1 MKPTHIQLEGLI
13 ERKSAKQSEIIGQ
26 GMVLSFICS
35 DTYKQL
41 TSNPEVAEKLWSLH
55 NVAQQ

>member
-1 MKPTHIQLEGLI
+1 MKPAHIQLEGLI

-35 DTYKQL
+35 DTYKQF
-41 TSNPEVAEKLWSLH
+41 TSNPEVAEKL
-55 NVAQQ
+55 